1 MYLNLFIG
9 RIFALSRVTVGG
21 KLDRAFT
28 PSELCSFPPSPL
40 RHSLAI
46 RSVVKPSM
54 LYNPFWVIFPL
65 KEISANYTGCPT
77 GVEF

>member
-9 RIFALSRVTVGG
+9 RIFALLRVMVGG
-21 KLDRAFT
+21 KLDRVFT
-28 PSELCSFPPSPL
+28 PSEFPSLPAC
-40 RHSLAI
+40 HSLAI
-46 RSVVKPSM
+46 QSVVKPSM

-65 KEISANYTGCPT
+65 KEISTNYTDCPT